1 MIIDINAFN
10 AVQPAVSKDPTRY
23 RLEGVHIEDTEDK
36 RIYVGT
42 NGHIMLIVETP
53 KPGDSLPDGGI
64 TILSPKQIPAKGAPA
79 ELLTVDNETAVIKT
93 DKGKTALDICDGEYP
108 NWRKVLPAET
118 TPHAKEY
125 MKFNPEYMEKLS
137 DFIEKCHTITP
148 RAEDKESPALWIWVD
163 PDNDDGQRRIACLM
177 PMRGGDSL

>member
-10 AVQPAVSKDPTRY
+10 AVQPAISKDPTRY
-23 RLEGVHIEDTEDK
+23 RIAGVHIEDTEDK

-53 KPGDSLPDGGI
+53 KPGDSLPNGQI
-64 TILSPKQIPAKGAPA
+64 TILSPKQIPAKTAKA

-93 DKGKTALDICDGEYP
+93 DKGKTALDICNAAYP
-108 NWRKVLPAET
+108 DWRKVLPAET
-118 TPHAKEY
+118 TPHATHY
-125 MKFNPEYMEKLS
+125 MKFDPKYTSMLA

-148 RAEDKESPALWIWVD
+148 RAAGNQSPALWIHVD
-163 PDNDDGQRRIACLM
+163 TDNKQRRVACLM
-177 PMRGGDSL
+177 PMRGWDSE